1 VHGVGG
7 ILGTLLVGVF
17 SATTLGV
24 FSGFGFAEGI
34 STMAEQV
41 GVQLIGI
48 VSTLVYTAVVT
59 YILLKL
65 VGFMTNGLRVDEEQ
79 EANGLDQVEH
89 EESGY
94 NL

>member
-1 VHGVGG
+1 LAG
-7 ILGTLLVGVF
+7 IF
-17 SATTLGV
+17 SATTIGV

-41 GVQLIGI
+41 GVQLVGI
-48 VSTLVYTAVVT
+48 ISTLVYTAVVT
-59 YILLKL
+59 YVLLKL
-65 VGFMTNGLRVDEEQ
+65 VGLMTNGLRVDEEQ
-79 EANGLDQVEH
+79 ESNGLDQVEH